1 MVKTHG
7 FHQSP
12 IFLTRKN
19 LKSPLMSLSEMVVKC
34 SGPYNKKL
42 KDISSLFSL
51 KDEITPQIRLPT
63 DDGAGALVGS
73 VTRHSSVLPF
83 MQ

>member
-1 MVKTHG
+1 MVKTHS
-7 FHQSP
+7 FQQSP

-19 LKSPLMSLSEMVVKC
+19 LKSPLMSLSEKVVKC

-51 KDEITPQIRLPT
+51 KDEITPK
-63 DDGAGALVGS
+63 
-73 VTRHSSVLPF
+73 
-83 MQ
+83 M

>member
-1 MVKTHG
+1 MAKKHG
-7 FHQSP
+7 FQQFP
-12 IFLTRKN
+12 IFLPRKN
-19 LKSPLMSLSEMVVKC
+19 LKRPLIFLSEVLVKC

-51 KDEITPQIRLPT
+51 KDDVTPKIQLAVR
-63 DDGAGALVGS
+63 DGAGTLAGS
-73 VTRHSSVLPF
+73 ATRYSSELAF